1 MMKIGITGS
10 IAMGKSEAL
19 KMFAA
24 AGIPVFDSDSEV
36 HKMYA
41 EKPTIELMGRSFPDA
56 IVDGR
61 IDRKLLGEIVFRSA
75 DDLRKLES
83 LVHPLVKLRR
93 EKFIRNAQHQGAE
106 FAILDIPLL
115 YEKGKDASLDYVIV
129 ISSPE
134 SLQRQRALARP
145 GMTAERL
152 DSILGKQMPDIEK
165 RARANFVLD
174 NAGDLNHLEKQV
186 KQLITKFQ
194 TLSKAHQK

>member
-19 KMFAA
+19 KIFAA

-41 EKPTIELMGRSFPDA
+41 EKPTIELMARSFPDA

-83 LVHPLVKLRR
+83 LVHPVVKLRR
-93 EKFIRNAQHQGAE
+93 ENFIRNAQQQGAE
-106 FAILDIPLL
+106 FVILDIPLL
-115 YEKGKDASLDYVIV
+115 YEKGEDTSLDYVIV

-145 GMTAERL
+145 GMTADRL
-152 DSILGKQMPDIEK
+152 DSILSNQMPDIEK
-165 RARANFVLD
+165 RARASFVLD

-194 TLSKAHQK
+194 TLSKARQK